1 VGQVGNLQGRLLI
14 GLPAFVKR
22 NDILKL
28 PAILPAPAAVAMLG
42 IAALA
47 AGSGTPMHFLV
58 ANDDTAT
65 VFPPSTVSFYGIAA
79 DGSLAGPT
87 RVSTG
92 GNGIAGGYFGAARML
107 VAGGGPNPCVF
118 ASNAQSENIAGINAR
133 TRKLAGTFRGSHAD
147 TRLARDGIGLAVS
160 GGHLY
165 ATFSGSGNIGGFQIQ
180 PGCTLQFM
188 GDLHAQGLNGGFAE
202 GVAIHGNMMVVAY
215 GDGSIES
222 FDISGGMPVSNG
234 DAQYATGFQDDH
246 APDAVDITRDG
257 RYAIF
262 GGGSTSAAV
271 EVSDISSGKLTPT
284 AVYSLG
290 TAWNSGSVRLSPDER
305 VLYVSNSSG
314 GRVTAA
320 FFDKTTGKV
329 RQGCTSSPLKGFY
342 NKFTYVGGVATEL
355 ATGTGGLLYV
365 PELGTGS
372 RSYIG
377 LLRFT
382 STGTACT
389 LTETANSPV
398 AGSPASAL
406 LSIGV
411 YPPRP
416 F

>member
-1 VGQVGNLQGRLLI
+1 MASG
-14 GLPAFVKR
+14 A
-22 NDILKL
+22 
-28 PAILPAPAAVAMLG
+28 AAPV
-42 IAALA
+42 
-47 AGSGTPMHFLV
+47 HFLV
-58 ANDDTAT
+58 ANDDTGT
-65 VFPPSTVSFYGIAA
+65 VFPPSTVSFYAIGA

-92 GNGIAGGYFGAARML
+92 GNGIAGGYFGAARVL
-107 VAGGGPNPCVF
+107 IASGGGDACVY
-118 ASNAQSENIAGINAR
+118 ATNAQSESIAGIQVS
-133 TRKLAGTFRGSHAD
+133 TRKLAGTFHGSHAD
-147 TRLARDGIGLAVS
+147 NRLARNGIGLAMS

-165 ATFSGSGNIGGFQIQ
+165 ATFSGAGNIGAFQMQ
-180 PGCTLQFM
+180 PGCTLQFI
-188 GDLHAQGLNGGFAE
+188 GDVHAQGLNGGLAE
-202 GVAIHGNMMVVAY
+202 GMAIHANMMVVAY

-222 FDISGGMPVSNG
+222 FDISSGMPVSNG
-234 DAQYATGFQDDH
+234 DAQYSTGSRDDH

-257 RYAIF
+257 HYAIF
-262 GGGSTSAAV
+262 GGGSTAAAV

-290 TAWNSGSVRLSPDER
+290 SAWNSGSVRLSPDER

-329 RQGCTSSPLKGFY
+329 RQGCTSSPLRGFFT
-342 NKFTYVGGVATEL
+342 KFTYAGAVATEL
-355 ATGTGGLLYV
+355 VTGAGGLVYV
-365 PELGTGS
+365 PEFATGS
-372 RSYIG
+372 KSYIG
-377 LLRFT
+377 VLRFT
-382 STGTACT
+382 STGTGCT

>member
-1 VGQVGNLQGRLLI
+1 MVCPTNV
-14 GLPAFVKR
+14 
-22 NDILKL
+22 NDTLKL
-28 PAILPAPAAVAMLG
+28 PAILSAAAASAMLG

-47 AGSGTPMHFLV
+47 AGASAPHFLV
-58 ANDDTAT
+58 ANDDTGT
-65 VFPPSTVSFYGIAA
+65 VFPPSTVSFYAISP
-79 DGSLAGPT
+79 DGSLTGPT

-92 GNGIAGGYFGAARML
+92 GNGIAGGYFGAARVL
-107 VAGGGPNPCVF
+107 VAPSGLDACVY
-118 ASNAQSENIAGINAR
+118 ASNAQSENIAAIHAR
-133 TRKLAGTFRGSHAD
+133 TRKLAGIFHGSHTD
-147 TRLARDGIGLAVS
+147 NRLARNGIGLAAG

-180 PGCTLQFM
+180 PGCMLQFL
-188 GDLHAQGLNGGFAE
+188 GDVHAQGLNGGLAE
-202 GVAIHGNMMVVAY
+202 GIAIHGNIMVAAY

-234 DAQYATGFQDDH
+234 DAQYSTGFQDDH

-257 RYAIF
+257 HYAIF
-262 GGGSTSAAV
+262 GGGSTAAAV
-271 EVSDISSGKLTPT
+271 QVSDISSGKLTPT
-284 AVYSLG
+284 AVYRLG

-305 VLYVSNSSG
+305 VLYLSNSSG

-320 FFDKTTGKV
+320 FFDKTAGKV
-329 RQGCTSSPLKGFY
+329 RPGCTSSPLKGFY
-342 NKFTYVGGVATEL
+342 TKFTYVGSVATEL
-355 ATGTGGLLYV
+355 STGTGGLLYV
-365 PELGTGS
+365 PELGTRG

-377 LLRFT
+377 VLRFT
-382 STGTACT
+382 STGTGCT

-398 AGSPASAL
+398 AGSAASAL